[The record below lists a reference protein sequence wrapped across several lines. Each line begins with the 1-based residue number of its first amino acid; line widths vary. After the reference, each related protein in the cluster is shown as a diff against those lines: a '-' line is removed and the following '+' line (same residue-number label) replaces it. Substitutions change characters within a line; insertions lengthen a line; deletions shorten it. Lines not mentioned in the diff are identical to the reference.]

1 LDGAEVDYLILGR
14 IDLNDDTH
22 EDILLEMTYHHKFSN
37 PSNKVRH
44 GWRGGAV
51 PVAPAALHKFG
62 VCEACTFCESLP
74 LLTLFKNGR
83 KNGSI
88 SKTVFSQIVL

>member
-22 EDILLEMTYHHKFSN
+22 EDILLEMTYHHKFSKL
-37 PSNKVRH
+37 SNKVRH

-51 PVAPAALHKFG
+51 PVAPAGHTNSGFVRLAHFAK
-62 VCEACTFCESLP
+62 VCPFYFCL
-74 LLTLFKNGR
+74 KM
-83 KNGSI
+83 
-88 SKTVFSQIVL
+88 V